1 MRRRLLFGQDC
12 CRVSRGRG
20 CSASIRLTFCFAV
33 IALAVDA
40 IATSDA
46 LANDWPSY
54 RNGAARLG
62 STDEVV
68 TGDLKRSW
76 VYQAAAAPRGA
87 WSSAEGRLIENKLI
101 RNRAKYDDALSPV
114 VVGDRVFVGSSVD
127 HHLHCFDSVS
137 GKTVW
142 TFATGGPIRLAPA
155 FDAGKVYFGSDDGH
169 VYCVS
174 ADDGALVWQHRAG
187 PDEEWLLARGEM
199 ISRWPV
205 RTGVLVD
212 QGVAYFGAGIFPHED
227 VFLYAVDAEN
237 GKVIWQQDNISALDA
252 GRNDLSPQG
261 YLLANDDYL
270 FVPSGRSLP
279 AVFDR
284 KTGDFLYKRTFSWRT
299 TAGGVIGGI
308 QALVADQQLYTSG
321 PHHWLALD
329 QTTGDVG
336 FGWFAGRQLI
346 VHGDAA
352 YAATGTHLVRMDRV
366 RYAINS
372 RRRHE
377 LEMIIYGLKGKAGK
391 TAKELAANAQQ
402 IQDAEAEIANIA
414 MQGILWQTQLEDDAA
429 ILATGNQVFVGGENR
444 VTAFDVQDGR
454 KVWSAEVDG
463 QARGLVFAS
472 GQLLVSTTSGR
483 IECFS
488 AAEEIDQNELRLSQA
503 ASNEQP
509 FADDQ
514 WTQVYADAAE
524 QILKE
529 SGVQRG
535 FCLVVGNEDGRLAWE
550 LARRSDLDIYAIES
564 DPEKVQRSRQVLL
577 STGLY
582 GHRIVVHQANANETF
597 YSNFFANLIV
607 SDTMVR
613 TGDLPEGAYQVARHL
628 KPQGG
633 VMMLGTPENAPDTVI
648 AAATRGEIADR
659 WLAESEIADHTSKTT
674 TPQWSRVERAG
685 LPGSG
690 NWSHQ
695 YGNPANTAVS
705 TDTRIKGGLGVL
717 WYGDPGPNEMVN
729 RHDGAVGPLAVEGKL
744 IVQGEWSILAYDA
757 YNGLFLWRHENPE
770 AIRTGVFQNQ
780 NPANIAASEQH
791 VFHYVGD
798 QCLQL
803 DLATG
808 QTLAV
813 HRLPP
818 TLDNGK
824 YQWGYLAVQDGIL
837 FGAATVRSELE
848 DRQKR
853 RGRKTED
860 ATDHLFAIDVE
871 TGKHLWTYEGQH
883 ISHHTIAIGPDD
895 VFFVDSSISSERRDE
910 ILREDKA
917 ELATLSG
924 KQREVAEDRAKNA
937 DIRRTVAL
945 DTRTGELKWAETVDV
960 TDCSDIGIGGG
971 KLTLMYQDGVLLL
984 CGANANGHYWK
995 QFIAGEFSRRR
1006 MVALQAK
1013 DGYKLWA
1020 RDANYKIRPI
1030 IMGNKI
1036 LAEPWI
1042 YDLSSGSQMTQTH
1055 PVTQQEVP
1063 WSLMRTGHHCG
1074 MFTGCDSGMLLFRSG
1089 DTAFYDLQSESG
1101 TRHFAGHRL
1110 GCWINAIPASGLVM
1124 IPEASAGCV
1133 CLYSIASTIVME
1145 PRQPRR
1151 QWSIHSATGSL
1162 LPVQQMHVNLGG
1174 PGDRKDAS
1182 GKLWLAFPRPRPYK
1196 ETSIEIALPIDA
1208 QFGAGGKY
1216 GSERELP
1223 ASDSEQPTEPNWLY
1237 APHWLYASG
1246 AQGLTQVA
1254 IALRG
1259 ENDAPARYRVKLHFS
1274 ISERGKE
1281 SVDAFVKFNAAT
1293 HSADLAYATLEDG
1306 SAEQPAKQ
1314 LAVVTVELDVDRNLE
1329 FELASS
1335 SQPARLCAIEILVV
1349 E

>member
-1 MRRRLLFGQDC
+1 MRRCMSLVNGCFQMSCQHSGVACFRL
-12 CRVSRGRG
+12 
-20 CSASIRLTFCFAV
+20 
-33 IALAVDA
+33 ALWFTLVA
-40 IATSDA
+40 IVTTDG

-68 TGDLKRSW
+68 TGALNRSW
-76 VYQAAAAPRGA
+76 VYQAPAAPQGA
-87 WSSAEGRLIENKLI
+87 WSSAEGRVIENMVI
-101 RNRAKYDDALSPV
+101 RNRAKYDDALNPV
-114 VVGDRVFVGSSVD
+114 VVGDRVYIGSSVD
-127 HHLHCFDSVS
+127 HHLHCLNALS
-137 GKTVW
+137 GKTLW

-155 FDAGKVYFGSDDGH
+155 VDAGNVYFGSDDGH

-174 ADDGALVWQHRAG
+174 ADHGTLVWKHRAG
-187 PDEEWLLARGEM
+187 PAEDWLLARGEM

-212 QGVAYFGAGIFPHED
+212 QGTAYFGAGIFPHED
-227 VFLYAVDAEN
+227 VYLYAVDAKT
-237 GKVIWQQDNISALDA
+237 GQVIWQQDNISAQDA

-261 YLLANDDYL
+261 YLLANENYL

-284 KTGDFLYKRTFSWRT
+284 KTGEFLYKRTFSWRT

-308 QALVADQQLYTSG
+308 QALVADEQLYASG
-321 PHHWLALD
+321 PHHWLALNEK
-329 QTTGDVG
+329 TGDVG

-346 VHGDAA
+346 VQGDAA
-352 YAATGTHLVRMDRV
+352 YAANGTHLVRMDRLD
-366 RYAINS
+366 YAINS

-377 LEMIIYGLKGKAGK
+377 LEMIIYELKGKGGK
-391 TAKELAANAQQ
+391 TAKEKAANAQKMEN
-402 IQDAEAEIANIA
+402 AEKEITEIALK
-414 MQGILWQTQLEDDAA
+414 GIRWQTAMEDDAA
-429 ILATGNQVFVGGENR
+429 ILATGNQIFVGGENR
-444 VTAFDVQDGR
+444 VTAFDIEDGR
-454 KVWSAEVDG
+454 EVWRAEVDG
-463 QARGLVFAS
+463 QARGLVFAG
-472 GQLLVSTTSGR
+472 GQLMVSTSTGR

-488 AAEEIDQNELRLSQA
+488 TAAELAKNELRESQA
-503 ASNEQP
+503 AGNEQP

-529 SGVQRG
+529 SGVNRG

-550 LARRSDLDIYAIES
+550 LARRSDLDVYAIES
-564 DPEKVQRSRQVLL
+564 DPEKVRQSRETLMT
-577 STGLY
+577 TGLY
-582 GHRIVVHQANANETF
+582 GHRIVVHQAKPSETF

-607 SDTMVR
+607 SDAMVR
-613 TGDLPEGAYQVARHL
+613 TGQLPEGSNQVARHL

-633 VMMLGTPENAPDTVI
+633 VMMLGTPESAPGKVV
-648 AAATRGEIADR
+648 AVATRGEVSDR
-659 WLAESEIADHTSKTT
+659 WLAESEIGDHTFKTT
-674 TPQWSRVERAG
+674 TPQWSRIERSA

-729 RHDGAVGPLAVEGKL
+729 RHEGAVGPLAVEGKL

-780 NPANIAASEQH
+780 NPANIAASEKY
-791 VFHYVGD
+791 VFHFVGD

-803 DLATG
+803 DLKTG
-808 QTLAV
+808 QTVAT
-813 HRLPP
+813 HRLPQS
-818 TLDNGK
+818 LDNGK

-837 FGAATVRSELE
+837 FGAATVRTELE

-860 ATDHLFAIDVE
+860 ATDQLFAIDVE
-871 TGKHLWTYEGQH
+871 TGKHLWTYEGQY
-883 ISHHTIAIGPDD
+883 ISHHTIAIGPGE

-917 ELATLSG
+917 ELSKLSG
-924 KQREVAEDRAKNA
+924 KQRELAEERAKNA

-945 DTRTGELKWAETVDV
+945 DARSGELKWAEAVDV

-995 QFIAGEFSRRR
+995 QFIEGEFSRRR

-1013 DGYKLWA
+1013 DGYKIWA
-1020 RDANYKIRPI
+1020 RDANYKNRPI
-1030 IMGNKI
+1030 ILGNKI

-1055 PVTQQEVP
+1055 PVTQEEVP

-1074 MFTGCDSGMLLFRSG
+1074 MFTGCESGMLLFRSG
-1089 DTAFYDLQSESG
+1089 DTAFYDLESESG

-1110 GCWINAIPASGLVM
+1110 GCWINAIPAGGLVM

-1145 PRQPRR
+1145 PREPRR

-1162 LPVQQMHVNLGG
+1162 LPVQQMFVNLGG
-1174 PGDRKDAS
+1174 PGDRKDSS
-1182 GKLWLAFPRPRPYK
+1182 GRLWLAFPRPRPYK
-1196 ETSIEIALPIDA
+1196 ETSIDIALPLEP
-1208 QFGAGGKY
+1208 QFAAGGKFWSQRDLPT
-1216 GSERELP
+1216 SESGQ
-1223 ASDSEQPTEPNWLY
+1223 ADGATSGEPD
-1237 APHWLYASG
+1237 WLYASG
-1246 AQGLTQVA
+1246 AEGLNRMT
-1254 IALRG
+1254 IPLRG
-1259 ENDAPARYRVKLHFS
+1259 EGDGPARYRVRLHFAV
-1274 ISERGKE
+1274 SEAGKE
-1281 SVDAFVKFNAAT
+1281 TLDAFVKFSGTTHLAELVYTSVGEASSGQPDQRFAAV
-1293 HSADLAYATLEDG
+1293 SA
-1306 SAEQPAKQ
+1306 
-1314 LAVVTVELDVDRNLE
+1314 ELDVDRNLE
-1329 FELASS
+1329 FTLADNK
-1335 SQPARLCAIEILVV
+1335 PAGRLCAIEIFVV
-1349 E
+1349 K